1 MRILLLHNRYH
12 KTGGEDTA
20 VESEARLLKSRGHE
34 VRTVFASNTVSSLAA
49 VGLVW
54 NSSWSQPS
62 FDAVR
67 DACQEFQ
74 PDIAHVH
81 NFWMSWSPSV
91 HAAGRAEGVPTVQ
104 TLHNFRLFCVNAVC
118 LRDGSPCQDCVGA
131 SPWLGAVRR
140 CYRNSFFASA
150 SVARMISA
158 NRSRQTW
165 QRDVNAFIVPG
176 EHARTLFLRAGLPAE
191 RLHVKPNLVH
201 DSGPSTT
208 RPSESRHLA
217 YIGRL
222 SEEKGIGVLLDAW
235 KRTRRRA
242 DSRLLIIG
250 EEQIPG
256 AYSRNAPS
264 DVTFA
269 GRIEPEVVPV
279 MLESVRALVAPSLC
293 YETFG
298 ISVVEA
304 YAKGRS
310 AIASDLGSLAHLVDH
325 GRTGLKFQPGNA
337 DALARQMEL
346 VLDSDTLS
354 DALGTQARSEYVRH
368 FSAESNYQKLMSIYD
383 VARGIVPAPVT
394 SSRSVG

>member
-1 MRILLLHNRYH
+1 
-12 KTGGEDTA
+12 
-20 VESEARLLKSRGHE
+20 
-34 VRTVFASNTVSSLAA
+34 
-49 VGLVW
+49 
-54 NSSWSQPS
+54 
-62 FDAVR
+62 
-67 DACQEFQ
+67 
-74 PDIAHVH
+74 
-81 NFWMSWSPSV
+81 
-91 HAAGRAEGVPTVQ
+91 
-104 TLHNFRLFCVNAVC
+104 LFCVNAVC
-118 LRDGSPCQDCVGA
+118 LRQGSPCQDCVGA

-158 NRSRQTW
+158 NRRRQTW
-165 QRDVNAFIVPG
+165 ERDVNAFIVPG
-176 EHARTLFLRAGLPAE
+176 EHARALFLRAGLPAE

-201 DSGPSTT
+201 DSGPPAT
-208 RPSESRHLA
+208 RPSDYQVLA

-235 KRTRRRA
+235 KRTQRKSGA
-242 DSRLLIIG
+242 RLLIVG

-264 DVTFA
+264 NVTFA
-269 GRIEPEVVPV
+269 GRVEPGVVPG

-298 ISVVEA
+298 TSVVEA
-304 YAKGRS
+304 YANGRG
-310 AIASDLGSLAHLVDH
+310 AIASNLGSLAHLVDH

-354 DALGTQARSEYVRH
+354 DALGTQARAEYVRR
-368 FSAESNYQKLMSIYD
+368 FSADINYQKLMNIYD
-383 VARGIVPAPVT
+383 VARGIAPVPVA

>member
-20 VESEARLLKSRGHE
+20 LESEACLLRSRGHQ
-34 VRTVFASNTVSSLAA
+34 VRTVFASNGVSGGAA
-49 VGLVW
+49 MGLVW

-67 DACQEFQ
+67 DVCREFQ

-91 HAAGRAEGVPTVQ
+91 HGACRAEGVPTVQ

-118 LRDGSPCQDCVGA
+118 LRQGSPCQDCVGA

-158 NRSRQTW
+158 NRRRQTW
-165 QRDVNAFIVPG
+165 ERDVNAFIVPG
-176 EHARTLFLRAGLPAE
+176 EHARALFLRAGLPAE

-201 DSGPSTT
+201 DSGPPAT
-208 RPSESRHLA
+208 RPSDYQVLA

-235 KRTRRRA
+235 KRTQRKSGA
-242 DSRLLIIG
+242 RLLIVG

-264 DVTFA
+264 NVTFA
-269 GRIEPEVVPV
+269 GRVEPGVVPG

-298 ISVVEA
+298 TSVVEA
-304 YAKGRS
+304 YANGRG
-310 AIASDLGSLAHLVDH
+310 AIASNLGSLAHLVDH

-354 DALGTQARSEYVRH
+354 DALGTQARAEYVRR
-368 FSAESNYQKLMSIYD
+368 FSADINYQKLMNIYD
-383 VARGIVPAPVT
+383 VARGIAPVPVA